1 MTTTLLRAGV
11 LLAVAAAPA
20 YGQTGPSSPT
30 DSAGRDTVVA
40 STSTRLIGPRFTL
53 TAARQLIPLEDGETS
68 DTPQQGQPTFDPWGA
83 RRSHGLAVAEVALVN
98 GFVWGYNEFIRQGNF
113 TVQSPR
119 SWVDNFKH
127 GFEWDDNHFNNNQ
140 FAHPFHGS
148 LYYNA
153 ARSSGLNFWESA
165 PYAIGGSL
173 MWECC
178 GEIHRMAINDWIMTG
193 IGGIAIGEMAYKLT
207 STILDTEA
215 RGWGRFWRE
224 AGAFVINPI
233 RGFNRLVSG
242 RAWEVRPNP
251 VERSAT
257 RVRNRLMVGSRTV
270 GEGRLR
276 NNAQTGVFFE
286 TAFRFGDPMDS
297 EARAPF
303 DWFTLGVQLNFGE
316 EGKSALGRP
325 NIRGNLYTSD
335 MKREEGHTRRFAIV
349 QNFTYWN
356 NRAFEFG
363 GTSFSAAIMSRRD
376 LSESTTLTLNG
387 ELQGILL
394 GAVNSEFA
402 FLAEVPNPERER
414 EYDYGPGAGA
424 RLDGTITVNGTQVV
438 YLGYQINWI
447 HTLNGGDGN
456 HLVHIAAL
464 RAGVPI
470 SGTFGLG
477 VDGIVFLR
485 NSFFTQF
492 TDVTQRVPQLRL
504 YAQFDVR

>member
-1 MTTTLLRAGV
+1 MKPTYLL

-20 YGQTGPSSPT
+20 YGQAGPNPQ
-30 DSAGRDTVVA
+30 AEPARPDTVVA
-40 STSTRLIGPRFTL
+40 DTSTTLIGPRFTL
-53 TAARQLIPLEDGETS
+53 SSARLFTPAAKPEEAAT
-68 DTPQQGQPTFDPWGA
+68 QQGPATYDGWGA
-83 RRSHGLAVAEVALVN
+83 RRSFGLPVAEVALIN

-113 TVQSPR
+113 TTQSPR

-153 ARSSGLNFWESA
+153 ARSNGLNFWESA
-165 PYAIGGSL
+165 PFAIGGSL

-193 IGGIAIGEMAYKLT
+193 IGGIAIGEMAYRLT

-233 RGFNRLVSG
+233 RGFNRIVSG

-251 VERSAT
+251 AERSAT
-257 RVRNRLMVGSRTV
+257 RVANRLMVGSRTV
-270 GEGRLR
+270 GEGRLG
-276 NNAQTGVFFE
+276 NNDQTNVFFE
-286 TAFRFGDPMDS
+286 MAFRFGDPMDA
-297 EARAPF
+297 EARGPF
-303 DWFTLGVQLNFGE
+303 DWFTLGGQLNFGE
-316 EGKSALGRP
+316 EGKSALGRL
-325 NIRGNLYTSD
+325 NIRGNLYSKDT
-335 MKREEGHTRRFAIV
+335 KRDEGLTRRFAV
-349 QNFTYWN
+349 LHNFTYIN
-356 NRAFEFG
+356 NRAYEFG
-363 GTSFSAAIMSRRD
+363 GTSFSAALMSRRN
-376 LSESTTLTLNG
+376 LSENSVLTLNG

-394 GAVNSEFA
+394 GAVNSEYA
-402 FLAEVPNPERER
+402 FLAEVPNQERER

-424 RLDGTITVNGTQVV
+424 RLEGIITVRGTQVL
-438 YLGYQINWI
+438 YLGYQVNWI
-447 HTLNGGDGN
+447 HTLNGGEGDHVV
-456 HLVHIAAL
+456 HLAAI

-470 SGTFGLG
+470 KGTFGLG
-477 VDGIVFLR
+477 GDAIVFLR
-485 NSFFTQF
+485 NSFYTHFV
-492 TDVTQRVPQLRL
+492 DVTQRVPQLRF

>member
-1 MTTTLLRAGV
+1 MKPTYLL

-20 YGQTGPSSPT
+20 YGQAGPTQQTEP
-30 DSAGRDTVVA
+30 ARPDTVLK
-40 STSTRLIGPRFTL
+40 STTSTLIGPRFTL
-53 TAARQLIPLEDGETS
+53 SSARLFTPAAKPEVAAA
-68 DTPQQGQPTFDPWGA
+68 QQEPATFDGWGA
-83 RRSHGLAVAEVALVN
+83 RRSHGIAVAEVALIN

-113 TVQSPR
+113 TTQSPR

-140 FAHPFHGS
+140 FAHPFHGN

-193 IGGIAIGEMAYKLT
+193 LGGTAIGEVLYKLS
-207 STILDTEA
+207 STVLDTEA

-224 AGAFVINPI
+224 AGAFVLNPL
-233 RGFNRLVSG
+233 RGFNRITSG

-251 VERSAT
+251 PERSAT
-257 RVRNRLMVGSRTV
+257 RVANRLMVGSRTV

-286 TAFRFGDPMDS
+286 TAFRFGDPMDA
-297 EARAPF
+297 EKTGPF
-303 DWFTLGVQLNFGE
+303 DWFTLGAQLNFGE
-316 EGKSALGRP
+316 EGKGALGRL
-325 NIRGNLYTSD
+325 NIRGNLYSKDTRRDESV
-335 MKREEGHTRRFAIV
+335 TRRFAV
-349 QNFTYWN
+349 MQNFTYWN

-363 GTSFSAAIMSRRD
+363 SMSFSSALMSRRN
-376 LSESTTLTLNG
+376 LSENSVLTLHG

-394 GAVNSEFA
+394 GAVNSEYA
-402 FLAEVPNPERER
+402 FLAEVPNQERER

-424 RLDGTITVNGTQVV
+424 RLEGTINVRGTQVL

-447 HTLNGGDGN
+447 HTLNGGDGD
-456 HLVHIAAL
+456 HLVHLAAI

-470 SGTFGLG
+470 KGTFGLG
-477 VDGIVFLR
+477 ADGIVFLR
-485 NSFFTQF
+485 NSLYTQF
-492 TDVTQRVPQLRL
+492 TDVSQRVPQLRL